1 MALIDLREAVD
12 EAAAKLPPVLD
23 PILAKAIDK
32 LIDDLKGV
40 LIGREI
46 TFTIVIK

>member
-1 MALIDLREAVD
+1 MALIDLKEAVD
-12 EAAAKLPPVLD
+12 EAAAKLPPALQPVLTSFAD
-23 PILAKAIDK
+23 ELVAK
-32 LIDDLKGV
+32 LKEV